1 MIILPAI
8 DILDQKCVRL
18 TKGDYNTAKK
28 VAQDPIETAKE
39 FESAGA
45 EFIHMVDLNG
55 ARDGKIVNNEIYEKV
70 VKSVNIPIEVGGGI
84 RNIETVEYYISKG
97 INRVIIGSAALTD
110 PEFVKAAVDKYGD
123 RIAVGIDAEN
133 GMVKTS
139 GWLEN
144 SNVNYIDL
152 ALKMQDVGVKYLI
165 FTDISK
171 DGTLSGPNFA
181 QLKELSGSV
190 SINIIASGGI
200 HDIND
205 IIMLKSMNLYG
216 AICGKSIY
224 SGSIDLREAIR
235 ISK

>member
-1 MIILPAI
+1 
-8 DILDQKCVRL
+8 
-18 TKGDYNTAKK
+18 
-28 VAQDPIETAKE
+28 
-39 FESAGA
+39 
-45 EFIHMVDLNG
+45 
-55 ARDGKIVNNEIYEKV
+55 
-70 VKSVNIPIEVGGGI
+70 
-84 RNIETVEYYISKG
+84 
-97 INRVIIGSAALTD
+97 
-110 PEFVKAAVDKYGD
+110 
-123 RIAVGIDAEN
+123 
-133 GMVKTS
+133 
-139 GWLEN
+139 
-144 SNVNYIDL
+144 
-152 ALKMQDVGVKYLI
+152 MQDVGVKCLI

-181 QLKELSGSV
+181 QLKELSDSV

>member
-1 MIILPAI
+1 
-8 DILDQKCVRL
+8 
-18 TKGDYNTAKK
+18 
-28 VAQDPIETAKE
+28 
-39 FESAGA
+39 
-45 EFIHMVDLNG
+45 
-55 ARDGKIVNNEIYEKV
+55 
-70 VKSVNIPIEVGGGI
+70 
-84 RNIETVEYYISKG
+84 
-97 INRVIIGSAALTD
+97 
-110 PEFVKAAVDKYGD
+110 
-123 RIAVGIDAEN
+123 
-133 GMVKTS
+133 
-139 GWLEN
+139 
-144 SNVNYIDL
+144 
-152 ALKMQDVGVKYLI
+152 MQDVGVKYLI

-181 QLKELSGSV
+181 QLKELSDSV

>member
-1 MIILPAI
+1 
-8 DILDQKCVRL
+8 
-18 TKGDYNTAKK
+18 
-28 VAQDPIETAKE
+28 
-39 FESAGA
+39 
-45 EFIHMVDLNG
+45 
-55 ARDGKIVNNEIYEKV
+55 
-70 VKSVNIPIEVGGGI
+70 
-84 RNIETVEYYISKG
+84 
-97 INRVIIGSAALTD
+97 
-110 PEFVKAAVDKYGD
+110 
-123 RIAVGIDAEN
+123 
-133 GMVKTS
+133 
-139 GWLEN
+139 
-144 SNVNYIDL
+144 
-152 ALKMQDVGVKYLI
+152 MQDVGVKYLI

-181 QLKELSGSV
+181 QLKELSNSV